1 MYDIND
7 IEISYSLIETVV
19 LAQLY
24 RRDPLLDLRAV
35 VKGKLTNKELS
46 ALYKRILQ
54 SPEFGETKKDIIKL
68 EELTLVDDS
77 VDTIALMYN
86 NMLKQAQFEKKFDV
100 VIRIL
105 KEIQKLKAIENNET
119 KFEIKIS
126 IQEPADD

>member
-1 MYDIND
+1 MYNIND

-24 RRDPLLDLRAV
+24 RRDPLLDLRTAV
-35 VKGKLTNKELS
+35 KEKLTNKELS

-54 SPEFGETKKDIIKL
+54 SPESGETKKDIIKL

-126 IQEPADD
+126 IQEPTDD

>member
-35 VKGKLTNKELS
+35 VKEKLTNKELS
-46 ALYKRILQ
+46 ALHKRILQ
-54 SPEFGETKKDIIKL
+54 SPKFGEMKRDIIKL

-86 NMLKQAQFEKKFDV
+86 NMLKQAQFEKK
-100 VIRIL
+100 L
-105 KEIQKLKAIENNET
+105 KNLFRLHFQIFHLFTSHFLYELLHHFI
-119 KFEIKIS
+119 
-126 IQEPADD
+126 